1 MKTRLFF
8 SLLCAGLLSTFF
20 SCSSDDEPAVPTER
34 PEPTLNASDSLA
46 LVDIYKAADG
56 DNWYVPWDLTDWRTW
71 GGAGAVYD
79 SVNNEYRV
87 VQIII
92 NQNSPST
99 PHGYISDR
107 VCDLPYLM
115 RLWGGGKNLTFKIP
129 DRIAELKY
137 LTEVWIT
144 VPIKTELSGAIFKC
158 PSLEYLNISNSD
170 LYGELP
176 EEIAEWDN
184 PEARCFLQVNKLT
197 GKVPSGIKIKLLDL
211 KYNEYTKYP
220 FEYCFA
226 DFPAIIMDYNPI
238 YDTIPDEVLNDLEAL
253 KRLRG
258 RCYKEFTNEPDWW
271 DDGVLFVPGP
281 DDEEEE
287 TSSAATTRM
296 MSAPLKTRI
305 EILDDVKL
313 PGR

>member
-1 MKTRLFF
+1 M
-8 SLLCAGLLSTFF
+8 
-20 SCSSDDEPAVPTER
+20 
-34 PEPTLNASDSLA
+34 
-46 LVDIYKAADG
+46 
-56 DNWYVPWDLTDWRTW
+56 
-71 GGAGAVYD
+71 YD

-197 GKVPSGIKIKLLDL
+197 GKVPSGIKIKLLDF
-211 KYNEYTKYP
+211 NSS
-220 FEYCFA
+220 
-226 DFPAIIMDYNPI
+226 
-238 YDTIPDEVLNDLEAL
+238 
-253 KRLRG
+253 LRI
-258 RCYKEFTNEPDWW
+258 R
-271 DDGVLFVPGP
+271 
-281 DDEEEE
+281 
-287 TSSAATTRM
+287 
-296 MSAPLKTRI
+296 
-305 EILDDVKL
+305 
-313 PGR
+313 